1 MGTLP
6 VSHGHQY
13 IVVAIEH
20 ISNRIETMPTK
31 TNNSKMVQ
39 KFLRENILWRFS
51 IPKALINDGGSPF
64 L

>member
-39 KFLRENILWRFS
+39 KFLRENIL
-51 IPKALINDGGSPF
+51 
-64 L
+64 

>member
-1 MGTLP
+1 MGTFP

-13 IVVAIEH
+13 IVVAIEY
-20 ISNRIETMPTK
+20 ISNQIEAIPTK